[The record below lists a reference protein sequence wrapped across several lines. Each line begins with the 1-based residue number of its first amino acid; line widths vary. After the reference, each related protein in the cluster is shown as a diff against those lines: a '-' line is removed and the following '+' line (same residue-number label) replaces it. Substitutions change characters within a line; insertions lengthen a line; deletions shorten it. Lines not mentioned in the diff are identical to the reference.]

1 MRAPIHNK
9 QSVNIVSSGSRRGRD
24 RLRGRPDRRC
34 SSHYA
39 IDDFLRPRTSI
50 HNIAIPLAY
59 VEEFEAM
66 SGIYFRCSLHV
77 SSTSTYV
84 EEFEAMSGVY
94 FRCSLHVSSTS
105 TYVEEFE
112 AMSGVYFLC
121 SLHVSSTSRRC
132 LFACAGVLYASV
144 LDSQNVKV
152 FVRLRQRLCRTS
164 RHVAWC
170 EAIWM
175 ASGAG
180 SLLFLL
186 RVSCRSFQLHH
197 LGQTIT
203 NLCGVRLTKV
213 FAVLE

>member
-66 SGIYFRCSLHV
+66 SGI
-77 SSTSTYV
+77 
-84 EEFEAMSGVY
+84 Y